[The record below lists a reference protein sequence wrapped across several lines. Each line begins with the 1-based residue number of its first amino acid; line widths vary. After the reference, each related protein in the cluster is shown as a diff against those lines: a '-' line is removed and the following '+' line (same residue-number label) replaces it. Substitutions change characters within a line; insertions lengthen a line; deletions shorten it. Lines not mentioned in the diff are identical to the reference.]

1 MTSEIS
7 QKVRELLGWVP
18 AHADLSEMV
27 STAYE
32 WERYL
37 ATRNR

>member
-1 MTSEIS
+1 VARAD
-7 QKVRELLGWVP
+7 KVRELLGWQP
-18 AHADLSEMV
+18 AHADLEQIV
-27 STAYE
+27 TAAYE